1 MKMNW
6 GKGIIIVFVIFFA
19 GMAFMAYKSMT
30 KNIDLVAQNYYEK
43 EIKYQ
48 NQIDKINS
56 TSSLKEKLMIET
68 TGGSLVITYPETTG
82 LKGDISFY
90 RPSDAK
96 KDFKLPVEAG
106 KDNKQIINTQTLL
119 KGLWRVQVNWSADG
133 LDYYNEEKIMIQ

>member
-1 MKMNW
+1 MNW

-30 KNIDLVAQNYYEK
+30 RDIDLVAPNYYEK

-48 NQIDKINS
+48 DQIDKINS
-56 TSSLKEKLMIET
+56 TSRLKEKLKIET
-68 TGGSLVITYPETTG
+68 TGGSLVISYPDISG
-82 LKGDISFY
+82 LNGEISFY

-96 KDFKLPVEAG
+96 RDFKLPIEAG

-119 KGLWRVQVNWSADG
+119 KGLWRVQVSWNAG
-133 LDYYNEEKIMIQ
+133 VQNYYSEEKIMIQ